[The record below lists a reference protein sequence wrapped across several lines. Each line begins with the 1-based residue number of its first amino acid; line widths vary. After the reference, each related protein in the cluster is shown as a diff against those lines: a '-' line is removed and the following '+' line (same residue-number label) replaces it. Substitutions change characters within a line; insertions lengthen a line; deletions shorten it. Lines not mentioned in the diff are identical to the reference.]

1 VNESIVCALSLLLF
15 SSVRVMQLHLNSK
28 TNGDRVRLP
37 TLTTINTFNNS
48 ESHKT
53 KNASKSI
60 YGMFGFGS
68 TTKKD
73 KMSNE
78 TTSLLPSSA
87 SGNTSSYYF
96 LPKTEAEGGVH
107 TSVRDADVTE
117 SVPAGSTEAEFAPR
131 QVGLKV
137 RFHDSFSF
145 SWSKMVPH
153 FGNRNLLGDLD
164 PL

>member
-1 VNESIVCALSLLLF
+1 
-15 SSVRVMQLHLNSK
+15 MQLHLNSK

-53 KNASKSI
+53 KNSSKSI

-137 RFHDSFSF
+137 RFLMLSRFHGRRWCHILGIGIFWVTSIHFKRVYNLEDSFGP
-145 SWSKMVPH
+145 VVC
-153 FGNRNLLGDLD
+153 DT
-164 PL
+164 